1 MKKLTKKQHR
11 AAIKNIVSKL
21 EDVQDLRDMQRV
33 AEILEEDEQIR
44 EEGSVSNSAE
54 SIRLLLDL
62 FEEGKIPEVYNL
74 LYGFWED
81 VQESIDG
88 YNIYIDI
95 YDMLHGISN
104 KELFYVRT
112 LLQTFLKNE

>member
-11 AAIKNIVSKL
+11 AAIKNIVSRL
-21 EDVQDLRDMQRV
+21 ENVQDLRDIQRV
-33 AEILEEDEQIR
+33 AEIIEEDEEIR

-62 FEEGKIPEVYNL
+62 FEERKIPEVYNL
-74 LYGFWED
+74 LYDFWESVD
-81 VQESIDG
+81 E

-95 YDMLHGISN
+95 YDMLHGVSS
-104 KELFYVRT
+104 KELLYVRT
-112 LLQTFLKNE
+112 LLQTFLKE

>member
-33 AEILEEDEQIR
+33 AEILEEDEEIR
-44 EEGSVSNSAE
+44 EEGSVSNSVSNSAE

-62 FEEGKIPEVYNL
+62 FEEGKIPEVHDL
-74 LYGFWED
+74 LYD
-81 VQESIDG
+81 
-88 YNIYIDI
+88 
-95 YDMLHGISN
+95 
-104 KELFYVRT
+104 
-112 LLQTFLKNE
+112 FLGRCSRKH

>member
-1 MKKLTKKQHR
+1 M
-11 AAIKNIVSKL
+11 IYCMI
-21 EDVQDLRDMQRV
+21 
-33 AEILEEDEQIR
+33 
-44 EEGSVSNSAE
+44 
-54 SIRLLLDL
+54 
-62 FEEGKIPEVYNL
+62 
-74 LYGFWED
+74 FWED

-95 YDMLHGISN
+95 YNMLHGISN